1 MPNIRVGRC
10 LGPEGNGVSSE
21 EGGEGGMGPPSRE
34 EDKQL
39 TPNKEGGNM
48 ELEEEGRM
56 GQA

>member
-10 LGPEGNGVSSE
+10 LGPKGNGFSS
-21 EGGEGGMGPPSRE
+21 GEGGKGEPGPPSGG
-34 EDKQL
+34 EDKQS

-48 ELEEEGRM
+48 EQEEEGRT